1 MQRLTDQIINKRL
14 EIKQDQFQKFEED
27 KRKASMV
34 QAYELASSILDIS
47 KADIDELLD
56 VDIYEVILLVV
67 LEFVLVV
74 IIS

>member
-1 MQRLTDQIINKRL
+1 M
-14 EIKQDQFQKFEED
+14 KQEQFQKFEED
-27 KRKASMV
+27 KRTASMV
-34 QAYELASSILDIS
+34 QACELASSILDMS